1 MSSPAP
7 VAVAVASWNTRDLLA
22 EYLGT
27 VLSGRVGA
35 AEVWVVDHASPDG
48 SPDFMASVVRLVR
61 SAANLG
67 FSLAVNLLAERTGVS
82 LDRAANPHIRL
93 EPKALSLC

>member
-1 MSSPAP
+1 
-7 VAVAVASWNTRDLLA
+7 
-22 EYLGT
+22 
-27 VLSGRVGA
+27 
-35 AEVWVVDHASPDG
+35 
-48 SPDFMASVVRLVR
+48 MASVVRLVR
-61 SAANLG
+61 SAENLG